1 MDFGKSGKPYLAELI
16 GTFAL
21 IFIGAGS
28 IASGQNNLVGIA
40 LAHGIAIMTMIYAL
54 GHISGVHINPAVT
67 LGLLA
72 GGKIKLPDAIAY
84 IIAQL
89 IGATLA
95 GFALLYIYP
104 DPSKASFLGTPT
116 LGPNVSPLTAIVVES
131 ILTFFLVLAVWGAGV
146 DARTSGPAVGLA
158 IGMVVTMDILMG
170 GPLTGAAMNPAR
182 ALGPALASGHLND
195 WYVYWVGPIIG
206 ALIAGPLYNRVF
218 LNAKR
223 AP

>member
-1 MDFGKSGKPYLAELI
+1 MDFGKSARPYLAELI

-21 IFIGAGS
+21 TFIGAGS

-40 LAHGIAIMTMIYAL
+40 LAHGLAIMTMIYAM

-67 LGLLA
+67 ISLLA
-72 GGKIKLPDAIAY
+72 GGKIKPADAVGY
-84 IIAQL
+84 IISQL

-95 GFALLYIYP
+95 GFALLVIYP
-104 DPSKASFLGTPT
+104 DPAKAAFLGTPT
-116 LGPNVSPLTAIVVES
+116 LGANVSVLTAIFAEAVM
-131 ILTFFLVLAVWGAGV
+131 TFFLVLAVWGSGV
-146 DARTSGPAVGLA
+146 DARTSGPAVGMA

-195 WYVYWVGPIIG
+195 WYVYWIGPVIG
-206 ALIAGPLYNRVF
+206 ALAAGILYNNLF
-218 LNAKR
+218 LKFKA

>member
-1 MDFGKSGKPYLAELI
+1 MDFGKSGKTYLAELI

-21 IFIGAGS
+21 TFIGAGS

-54 GHISGVHINPAVT
+54 GHISGVHINPAIT
-67 LGLLA
+67 LSLLA
-72 GGKIKLPDAIAY
+72 GGKIKLPDAVAY

-89 IGATLA
+89 IGAILA

-104 DPSKASFLGTPT
+104 DPSKAAFLGTPT
-116 LGPNVSPLTAIVVES
+116 LGPNVSTLTAIFVES
-131 ILTFFLVLAVWGAGV
+131 IMTFFLVLAVWGAAV
-146 DARTSGPAVGLA
+146 DGRTAGPAVGLA

-206 ALIAGPLYNRVF
+206 ALIAGLLYNRVF

-223 AP
+223 SP

>member
-21 IFIGAGS
+21 TFIGAGS

-54 GHISGVHINPAVT
+54 GHISGVHINPAIT
-67 LGLLA
+67 LSLLA
-72 GGKIKLPDAIAY
+72 GGKIKLPDAVAY

-104 DPSKASFLGTPT
+104 DPSKASFLGTTT
-116 LGPNVSPLTAIVVES
+116 LGANVSPLMGIVVES
-131 ILTFFLVLAVWGAGV
+131 ILTFFLVLAVWGSAV
-146 DARTSGPAVGLA
+146 DGRTSGPAVGLA

-206 ALIAGPLYNRVF
+206 AVIAGLLYSRVF

>member
-1 MDFGKSGKPYLAELI
+1 MDFGKSARPYLAELI

-21 IFIGAGS
+21 TFIGAGS

-40 LAHGIAIMTMIYAL
+40 LAHGLAIMTMIYAM

-67 LGLLA
+67 ISLLA
-72 GGKIKLPDAIAY
+72 GGKIKPADAVGY
-84 IIAQL
+84 IISQL

-95 GFALLYIYP
+95 GFALLVIYP
-104 DPSKASFLGTPT
+104 DPAKAAFLGTPT
-116 LGPNVSPLTAIVVES
+116 LGANVGVLTAIFAEAVM
-131 ILTFFLVLAVWGAGV
+131 TFFLVLAVWGSGV
-146 DARTSGPAVGLA
+146 DARTSGPAVGMA

-195 WYVYWVGPIIG
+195 WYVYWIGPVIG
-206 ALIAGPLYNRVF
+206 ALAAAILYNSLF
-218 LNAKR
+218 LKFKA